1 MGGGQK
7 YLAHSLLTNMPPLL
21 KPVEVFSNDDRLLD
35 LSRFETDVTT

>member
-1 MGGGQK
+1 V
-7 YLAHSLLTNMPPLL
+7 